1 MMGAEVFMSNFVH
14 LHNHTDFSL
23 LDGAAKIPDLVSKAK
38 SLGMTHL
45 AITDHG
51 NMFGVLKFYQ
61 ECKKQ
66 EITPIVGCEVYVTD
80 GSRHEKKRSE
90 DGKRESFHLILLAK
104 NNKGY
109 KNIMRIS
116 SIGYTEGFY
125 YRPRVDWETLEKYKE
140 HIVCLSACLAGKIAQ
155 LLLVDQYDEAKAQA
169 LRFQE
174 LYGKENY
181 FLEMQNHLLKEQEKV
196 NQGLKKLSKETG
208 IPLVA
213 TNDIHYV
220 QKEDNEAQDILL
232 CIGTNRKRNDPN
244 RMRFPGDHFYLKSR
258 EEMAELFP
266 NTPEALDNTLKVAEL
281 CSNLEIELP
290 GPMLPAYD
298 IPGEFSSPE
307 EYLTHITK
315 EGVQGRYPEITEEIS
330 ERMAFELN
338 IIISM
343 GFTGYFLIVWDF
355 INYART
361 HNIPVGPGRGSG
373 AGSIVAYGLGITD
386 IDPLKYQ
393 LLFERFLNPERVS
406 MPDFDI
412 DFCFEQRQEVID
424 YVTRKYGEDRV
435 GQIITF
441 GTMKARA
448 VIKDVARA
456 MDIPYAESDMIAK
469 LIPADPKM
477 TLAKAIDMEPKI
489 KELIEKNTLYQE
501 LFSVASVLEGS
512 SRHCSTHAAGVV
524 IGHTELL
531 DIVPLYRDPKTQ
543 SITTQYTMDQ
553 LEDCGLVKMDF
564 LGLKTLTLIRQ
575 SEELIRKGGT
585 PFSITEIPEDDAPTF
600 ELLGKGHS
608 TCIFQFESSGM
619 QAILKQ
625 AEPNSI
631 EDLIALNALY
641 RPGPMQNIPQ
651 FVECKHGRKEIEYP
665 HPDLT
670 EVLKP
675 TYGVIVYQEQ
685 VMQVA
690 QIIGGFS
697 LGKADILR
705 RAMGK
710 KKVKEMDRMKV
721 EFIDGAVERGYD
733 KKQASDIFDMLV
745 PFAGYG
751 FNKSHAA
758 AYSVL
763 AYQTAYLKANYPSEF
778 MAANLTNEI
787 SSPDKL
793 SQYIGECKAMNITV
807 RPPCINYSEKLFS
820 VVDGDIVYGLKGIK
834 NLGEGVVEDII
845 AQRAENGPYD
855 SLLSFL
861 LRIESQ
867 SLNRRA
873 VESLILAGA
882 MDCFGET
889 RATLLEGL
897 DRHIAYVNSQRE
909 MQQHGQT
916 LLFGGSDE
924 DNEEDAID
932 ESAMVGLT
940 SLPEMETRE
949 KLEHEK
955 NLLGFYFSGH
965 PLDEY
970 KEAFDKVVTVD
981 LGEKEKFRPEK
992 EYGIVGIISDFR
1004 QIITKRGDAMAFV
1017 TIEDYHGSVETVIF
1031 PKTWAT
1037 IGHLVEKDKVIGC
1050 TIRYQ
1055 VKNDRDSYIIESIE
1069 DPHAMKKRHFT
1080 EVHMRAPVEF
1090 CTKSSLEEIRS
1101 ILFNHQGGCTFYIH
1115 IEGENQRSVA
1125 AAPQLRVAY
1134 SEALLDELQA
1144 FPLVTAVW
1152 GA

>member
-1 MMGAEVFMSNFVH
+1 MIGAEVFMANFVH

-23 LDGAAKIPDLVSKAK
+23 LDGAAKIPDMVAKAK
-38 SLGMTHL
+38 SYGMTHL

-51 NMFGVLKFYQ
+51 NMFGALKFYQ
-61 ECKKQ
+61 ECRNQ

-80 GSRHEKKRSE
+80 GSRFDRKRNANGE
-90 DGKRESFHLILLAK
+90 RESFHLILLAK
-104 NNKGY
+104 NNEGY

-116 SIGYTEGFY
+116 SLGYTEGFY
-125 YRPRVDWETLEKYKE
+125 YRPRVDWETLEKYSD
-140 HIVCLSACLAGKIAQ
+140 HIVCLSACLAGKVAY
-155 LLLVDQYDEAKAQA
+155 LLTKDRYEEAKEQA
-169 LRFQE
+169 LAFQE
-174 LYGKENY
+174 LYGKGNF
-181 FLEMQNHLLKEQEKV
+181 FLEMQNHFIAEQEKV
-196 NQGLKKLSKETG
+196 NEGVKRISKETG
-208 IPLVA
+208 IDLVA

-220 QKEDNEAQDILL
+220 NQEDYVAQDILL

-244 RMRFPGDHFYLKSR
+244 RMRFPGDHFYLKSE

-266 NTPEALDNTLKVAEL
+266 KTPEALTNTLKVAEL

-290 GPMLPAYD
+290 GPMLPAYG
-298 IPGEFSSPE
+298 IPQGFDNPD
-307 EYLTHITK
+307 EYLKHLTK
-315 EGVQGRYPEITEEIS
+315 EGLSNRYSDVTEEIIQ
-330 ERMAFELN
+330 RMDFELN

-355 INYART
+355 INYARV
-361 HNIPVGPGRGSG
+361 NKIPVGPGRGSG
-373 AGSIVAYGLGITD
+373 AGSIVAYALGITD

-424 YVTRKYGEDRV
+424 YVSDKYGESRV

-469 LIPADPKM
+469 LIPMDPKM
-477 TLAKAIDMEPKI
+477 TIKKAMDIEPKLAEVRS
-489 KELIEKNTLYQE
+489 KGPLYQE
-501 LFSVASVLEGS
+501 LFSISEVLEGS
-512 SRHCSTHAAGVV
+512 NRHCSTHAAGVV

-564 LGLKTLTLIRQ
+564 LGLKTLTLIKH
-575 SEELIRKGGT
+575 SEELIRKRGID
-585 PFSITEIPEDDAPTF
+585 FSITTIPEDDEPTF
-600 ELLGKGHS
+600 TLLGKGHS
-608 TCIFQFESSGM
+608 TCIFQFESAGM
-619 QAILKQ
+619 QGILKQ
-625 AEPNSI
+625 AQPNSI

-641 RPGPMQNIPQ
+641 RPGPMQNIPR
-651 FVECKHGRKEIEYP
+651 FVECKHGRQAIEYP

-670 EVLKP
+670 DVLKP

-721 EFIDGAVERGYD
+721 EFVDGAVEKGYD
-733 KKQASDIFDMLV
+733 KKLANDIFDMLV

-763 AYQTAYLKANYPSEF
+763 AYQTAYLKANYPAEF

-787 SSPDKL
+787 TSPDKL
-793 SQYIGECKAMNITV
+793 AQYIGECKAMELVV
-807 RPPCINYSEKLFS
+807 RPPSINYSEKLFS

-834 NLGEGVVEDII
+834 NLGESVVEEII
-845 AQRAENGPYD
+845 KEREENGPYT
-855 SLLSFL
+855 SLLTFL
-861 LRIESQ
+861 QRIESNV
-867 SLNRRA
+867 LNRRA
-873 VESLILAGA
+873 LESLIYAGA

-889 RATLLEGL
+889 RNTLLENL
-897 DRHIAYVNSQRE
+897 QRHIYYVEANRQ
-909 MQQHGQT
+909 MKQHGQT
-916 LLFGGSDE
+916 LLFGDDSEDDVFDE
-924 DNEEDAID
+924 VEIVAMQQVEEMDQ
-932 ESAMVGLT
+932 
-940 SLPEMETRE
+940 RE

-955 NLLGFYFSGH
+955 HLLGFYFSGH

-970 KEAFDKVVTVD
+970 KEAYEKVVTVK
-981 LGEKEKFRPEK
+981 LGEREKFQPGK
-992 EYGIVGIISDFR
+992 EYGVIGIISELR
-1004 QIITKRGDAMAFV
+1004 QIVTKKGDAMAFI
-1017 TIEDYHGSVETVIF
+1017 TIEDYSGSIEAVVF
-1031 PKTWAT
+1031 PKTWAANA
-1037 IGHLVEKDKVIGC
+1037 HLLEKEKVIGC
-1050 TIRYQ
+1050 TITYQ
-1055 VKNDRDSYIIESIE
+1055 VKEGRESFLVDSIE
-1069 DPHAMKKRHFT
+1069 DPHAMKERNFT
-1080 EVHMRAPVEF
+1080 EVHLKAPMEM
-1090 CTKSSLEEIRS
+1090 CTKRNLEELRS
-1101 ILFNHQGGCTFYIH
+1101 LLFNHQGSCTFHIH
-1115 IEGENQRSVA
+1115 IEGENRSVMA
-1125 AAPQLRVAY
+1125 SAQLRVKY
-1134 SEALLDELQA
+1134 SHQLMDELQS
-1144 FPLVTAVW
+1144 FPLVTEVW